1 MSNGQT
7 QLPSIGNMLQMTFEK
22 WYTDNIPRHAAVLA
36 FYALFA
42 VAPILLLTVE
52 VMGLI
57 YGREAAEAQ
66 VLTQVT
72 YFVNSPETA
81 ELVRT
86 ILANILPSSATWWVT
101 AAIIVALLYGASSF
115 FGELKIVL
123 NQIWGVPISSDSGI
137 WELIFERL
145 LAVLMVILGSLLF
158 FFGLVLIAWL
168 TTATDWAAT
177 YLNLGSGYATWSY
190 LTMIFVLLTTVFALI
205 YKFVPN
211 VVIAW
216 HDVLIGS
223 AATALLISITR
234 LLISLYFSYSRVSTM
249 FGAAG
254 ALVIILLWVYYSAQ
268 IFFLG
273 AEFTYIYSRTYGVW
287 WRNGQL
293 PDPTQFPAQETIALP
308 STLSNQNGDG
318 MVRTENAEAH
328 QSLSFSND
336 AVEPKSTEPIIL
348 EVENIEVE
356 EHDEPTTTENR
367 PITASVRKRIGAFRS
382 RLAQV
387 ASLPIRITRPLRE
400 ILVGVGVI
408 GALSVAALVGI
419 PWWRK
424 RDDEVDS
431 SPNEAE

>member
-137 WELIFERL
+137 W
-145 LAVLMVILGSLLF
+145 G
-158 FFGLVLIAWL
+158 
-168 TTATDWAAT
+168 TD
-177 YLNLGSGYATWSY
+177 
-190 LTMIFVLLTTVFALI
+190 F
-205 YKFVPN
+205 
-211 VVIAW
+211 
-216 HDVLIGS
+216 
-223 AATALLISITR
+223 
-234 LLISLYFSYSRVSTM
+234 
-249 FGAAG
+249 
-254 ALVIILLWVYYSAQ
+254 
-268 IFFLG
+268 
-273 AEFTYIYSRTYGVW
+273 
-287 WRNGQL
+287 
-293 PDPTQFPAQETIALP
+293 
-308 STLSNQNGDG
+308 
-318 MVRTENAEAH
+318 
-328 QSLSFSND
+328 
-336 AVEPKSTEPIIL
+336 
-348 EVENIEVE
+348 
-356 EHDEPTTTENR
+356 
-367 PITASVRKRIGAFRS
+367 
-382 RLAQV
+382 
-387 ASLPIRITRPLRE
+387 
-400 ILVGVGVI
+400 
-408 GALSVAALVGI
+408 
-419 PWWRK
+419 
-424 RDDEVDS
+424 
-431 SPNEAE
+431 